1 MLGKWKKLDDA
12 DNYEKKY
19 PNREIEVMTELVLHV
34 ILM

>member
-19 PNREIEVMTELVLHV
+19 PNREIEVMLVLHV